1 MLKKTIVSDISWIKI
16 QLIQYPNVMY
26 AQIPQGGGTLFSKT
40 NQYCDV
46 QTGILNAALHARSA
60 LSDLHNHL
68 LCEIC
73 DRIF

>member
-1 MLKKTIVSDISWIKI
+1 
-16 QLIQYPNVMY
+16 MY

-40 NQYCDV
+40 NLYCDV